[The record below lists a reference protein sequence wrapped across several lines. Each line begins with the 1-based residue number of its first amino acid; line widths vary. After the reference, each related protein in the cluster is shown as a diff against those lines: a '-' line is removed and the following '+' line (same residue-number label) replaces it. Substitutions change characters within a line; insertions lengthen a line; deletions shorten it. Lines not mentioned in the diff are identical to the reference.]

1 MAPVTQVIDAHGH
14 LGGGLTAWRSADLP
28 ADLVETAAEVGIE
41 RTLVSTLGT
50 KSLLEHPTP
59 DELRAANAVTAAAV
73 ARFSDSLAGL
83 VYLSPEH
90 PKASLDELER
100 HVVDGPFVGAKL
112 WIAVRAGD
120 RRMDV
125 LAERLA
131 ELGIPLLQHAWY
143 KVVDRLADESTPAD
157 VAELGRR
164 HPGLTIQMAHLGGA
178 GKRGVADIA
187 PYPNIVVDT
196 SGGDP
201 VLGEV
206 SHAVAELGAERV
218 LFGSDV
224 PIRDPATAL
233 AKVLGAELTDAQR
246 VLVLRDNAVRLY
258 RRLS

>member
-1 MAPVTQVIDAHGH
+1 MARVIDAHGH
-14 LGGGLTAWRSADLP
+14 LGGGLTGWRSADLP
-28 ADLVETAAEVGIE
+28 ADLVETAAEVGIV

-50 KSLLEHPTP
+50 RALLSHPGAE
-59 DELRAANAVTAAAV
+59 ELRAANAVTAAAV
-73 ARFSDSLAGL
+73 ARFPDSLAGL

-90 PKASLDELER
+90 PKASLDELAR

-112 WIAVRAGD
+112 WIAARAAD
-120 RRMDV
+120 RRVDV

-131 ELGIPLLQHAWY
+131 ELDIPLLQHAWY
-143 KVVDRLADESTPAD
+143 KVVDGTPDESTPAD
-157 VAELGRR
+157 VAELARR

-187 PYPNIVVDT
+187 PYPNVVVDT

-206 SHAVAELGAERV
+206 EYAVAELGVERV
-218 LFGSDV
+218 VFGSDV

-233 AKVLGAELTDAQR
+233 AKVLGAELTEEQR
-246 VLVLRDNAVRLY
+246 TLVLRGNAARLY

>member
-1 MAPVTQVIDAHGH
+1 MIDAHGH
-14 LGGGLTAWRSADLP
+14 LGGGLLPWRSADL
-28 ADLVETAAEVGIE
+28 ADDLVATAAELGIE

-50 KSLLEHPTP
+50 TSLLEHPGP
-59 DELRAANAVTAAAV
+59 DELRAANAITAAAV
-73 ARFSDSLAGL
+73 ERYPEALAGL

-90 PKASLDELER
+90 PRASLDELAR

-125 LAERLA
+125 LAERLE
-131 ELGIPLLQHAWY
+131 ELDVPLLQHAWY
-143 KVVDRLADESTPAD
+143 KVVDRMPDESTPAD
-157 VAELGRR
+157 VTELARR

-178 GKRGVADIA
+178 GRRGVADIA

-206 SHAVAELGAERV
+206 THAVATLGAERV
-218 LFGSDV
+218 VFGSDV

-233 AKVLGAELTDAQR
+233 AKVLGAELTDEQR
-246 VLVLRDNAVRLY
+246 ALVLQGNALRMY